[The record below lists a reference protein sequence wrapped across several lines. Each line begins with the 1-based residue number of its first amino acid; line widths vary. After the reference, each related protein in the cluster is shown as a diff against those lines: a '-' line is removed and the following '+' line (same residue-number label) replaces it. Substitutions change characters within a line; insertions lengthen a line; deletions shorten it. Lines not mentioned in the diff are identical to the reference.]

1 MQPPPPDKEP
11 FFGQP
16 RFSLLNR
23 FTKPLE
29 PGDIVSAYHDAQPFT
44 RFYGSVASDQALEMT
59 LSFSNEETAED
70 GRYVTDDNIAS
81 LNFDA
86 EALKQM
92 YEPTKQGPTGKYFC
106 TIFGRYFRVQVKNVG
121 QKPTDFLR
129 VFVRGS
135 VF

>member
-1 MQPPPPDKEP
+1 MHGPIAL
-11 FFGQP
+11 F
-16 RFSLLNR
+16 
-23 FTKPLE
+23 
-29 PGDIVSAYHDAQPFT
+29 PGYPESTHGIKSPAE
-44 RFYGSVASDQALEMT
+44 R
-59 LSFSNEETAED
+59 EETAAD

-92 YEPTKQGPTGKYFC
+92 YEPAKQGPTGKYFC

-121 QKPTDFLR
+121 TKPTDFLR